1 MHPAAGRQ
9 FPEGPRCH
17 AARLGE
23 SLDHAHVIISVD
35 EQRIHPPTHG
45 SGDADH
51 DQQCDAAERINAS
64 GRAVFNF
71 IWRIH
76 VILLHQS
83 V

>member
-1 MHPAAGRQ
+1 MYPAAGRQ
-9 FPEGPRCH
+9 FPECPRGN

-23 SLDHAHVIISVD
+23 SLDHAHVIIGVD

-45 SGDADH
+45 GGDADH

-64 GRAVFNF
+64 GLAVVNF
-71 IWRIH
+71 SWRIH
-76 VILLHQS
+76 VILLHQI